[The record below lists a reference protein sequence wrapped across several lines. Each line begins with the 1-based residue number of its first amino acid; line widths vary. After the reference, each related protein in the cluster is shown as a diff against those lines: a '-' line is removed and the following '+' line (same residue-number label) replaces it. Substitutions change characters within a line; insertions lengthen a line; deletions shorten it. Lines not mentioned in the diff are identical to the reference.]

1 MGFMVLHG
9 IEWDDMLLEWGSMGL
24 FGCRWDFFRVYDGDV
39 SWESHLFLVKFH
51 GDIEKYVD
59 YQTGTTVCTLWL
71 FNIAMV

>member
-51 GDIEKYVD
+51 GEPTKR
-59 YQTGTTVCTLWL
+59 
-71 FNIAMV
+71 